1 MKFDSGRLADLKLLE
16 SKVAESKTSSER
28 DKYQRLIGDIK
39 KQSENEQLSTD
50 REHLLE
56 ARRQGDQRTADKL
69 EEHIFRQHGA

>member
-16 SKVAESKTSSER
+16 GKVAESKTPSER

-39 KQSENEQLSTD
+39 RQSENEQLSTD

-69 EEHIFRQHGA
+69 EEAIDKRYR